1 MFPSSVALRCHIQ
14 IFLRQTRCVMN
25 ANVPV
30 FSQNV
35 SGWFLFCAEK
45 SSFTILPFITQSP
58 RGFLIFM
65 LCSRFINHCLGRGG
79 IIVLNIFT
87 STSNE
92 ICKSFFNKR
101 LCWANFAMQQLQY
114 VDTNFAFN
122 FSIMMC

>member
-45 SSFTILPFITQSP
+45 NSFTILPFITQSP

-65 LCSRFINHCLGRGG
+65 LCYALDSL
-79 IIVLNIFT
+79 IIVWEEEGLLF
-87 STSNE
+87 
-92 ICKSFFNKR
+92 
-101 LCWANFAMQQLQY
+101 
-114 VDTNFAFN
+114 
-122 FSIMMC
+122 